1 MEWVFLFVFHK
12 QLSKK
17 NNCPEG
23 ITGIIITPKGLNN
36 TPLLDQK
43 GESLLIHCSQTK
55 TPCLERF
62 NFYIECSFYKAN
74 TIIKPLSTK
83 RSVSVRYCRANIA
96 VYHSVPHNSFALL
109 CLPPIVKSGIRTTSP
124 SSKNISFPI
133 LSIWLYRGGNLTS
146 LLSFKE
152 CKKTSASLLSY
163 FHTRVTRKNKPK
175 FQKIPF
181 LFTEKALLPFNT
193 ISPRLGPSM
202 PVPIRI
208 TVPYHGKPSHHYS
221 LVSY

>member
-1 MEWVFLFVFHK
+1 MFVFHK

-124 SSKNISFPI
+124 SSKNISFPT
-133 LSIWLYRGGNLTS
+133 LSI
-146 LLSFKE
+146 
-152 CKKTSASLLSY
+152 
-163 FHTRVTRKNKPK
+163 
-175 FQKIPF
+175 
-181 LFTEKALLPFNT
+181 
-193 ISPRLGPSM
+193 
-202 PVPIRI
+202 
-208 TVPYHGKPSHHYS
+208 
-221 LVSY
+221 